1 MKLLFL
7 STFSLF
13 VLTSFDQAESSYYDK
28 ILTHSRI
35 RAKDKGPNVCALQQ
49 VVGTKKKY
57 FSTCRNWYRK
67 SICGKKALVLYECCP
82 GYMRLDGGLGCP
94 AVAPIDHVYGTLG
107 IVGARST
114 QSYADR
120 SNLREEIEGAGSHTF
135 FAPSDEAWMLL
146 DAEIRDALLSNVNV
160 ELLNAL
166 HYHMVNYR
174 LLTKDM
180 KDGMTVPSM
189 YNDLRILINHYPN
202 GIVTVNCAKVLYANQ
217 IATNGIVHVIDR
229 VITTVVNS
237 IADVVEGTEELSS
250 FRAAAAASG
259 LFETLSNDGHY
270 TIFAPTN
277 EAFDKLSQDV
287 LERILSDP
295 VALRAMLN
303 YHILNS
309 IQCSEAI
316 MSGSTYATLEGTH
329 IEVGCDGDSL
339 TVNGQRM
346 VNRKD
351 IVTTNGVIHL
361 IDNVLIPDAAMQV
374 LELAN
379 GKQDL
384 FYDLVK
390 ETGVSATLTEDN
402 EYTLFAPMNDAFD
415 ADIMGLDQRL
425 LKLILKNHI
434 LKLKV
439 VLNELYNGQ
448 KLETLGGNFLRV
460 FIYRTAVCIEN
471 SCMLRGSKEGRNG
484 VIHTIRKV
492 IVPAE
497 KSLLQILRED
507 SRFSIFL
514 NLAESAGLTDLLTEE
529 GDWTLFVPT
538 NDVFDS
544 LSPDELEVLTSDKNV
559 LRHILLYHLLKG
571 VYVGGGIEYGVT
583 NVLKS
588 YQGSRVMV
596 KLVNDTLL
604 VNNVK
609 SKESDLMANNGVIHV
624 VNSLLFPKELP
635 IGNEYLYRV
644 LTKIIKY
651 IQFKFTPNYTYKEIR
666 LPVLTRII
674 KVISQPNITRE
685 IGTTITRVLPYE
697 TKVTEITRIITSKP
711 EIKVLRGKV
720 IQSGTID
727 GDAEALTKFIERG
740 GTQYTK
746 VTRIIEGDPKLL
758 EDEEI
763 QKLLHGGSSSRLTQ
777 ILIEGEPL
785 SEHEEEVTKLIRSE
799 PSRSASHGNR
809 RMSAGA
815 RRARQALKRL
825 TIKRKPARA

>member
-13 VLTSFDQAESSYYDK
+13 VLTCFDQAESSYYDK
-28 ILTHSRI
+28 ILSHSRI

-82 GYMRLDGGLGCP
+82 GYMRLDGGRGCP

-107 IVGARST
+107 IVGAKST

-120 SNLREEIEGAGSHTF
+120 SNLKEEIEGVGSFTF

-146 DAEIRDALLSNVNV
+146 DAEIRDALLSNVNI

-166 HYHMVNYR
+166 HYHMVDYR

-180 KDGMTVPSM
+180 KDGMTVRSM
-189 YNDLRILINHYPN
+189 YNDLSILINHYPN
-202 GIVTVNCAKVLYANQ
+202 GVVTVNCAKVLYANQ

-229 VITTVVNS
+229 VITAVGNT
-237 IADVVEGTEELSS
+237 IADVVEGTDELSS
-250 FRAAAAASG
+250 FRAAATASG
-259 LFETLSNDGHY
+259 LFETLGNDGHY

-277 EAFDKLSQDV
+277 EAFDKLSRDV

-295 VALRAMLN
+295 VALKAMLN

-309 IQCSEAI
+309 VQCSEAI
-316 MSGSTYATLEGTH
+316 MSGSTYATLEGTQ
-329 IEVGCDGDSL
+329 IEIGCDGDSL
-339 TVNGQRM
+339 TVNGQKM

-351 IVTTNGVIHL
+351 IVTSNGVIHL
-361 IDNVLIPDAAMQV
+361 IDKVLIPDAAMQV

-379 GKQDL
+379 GKQST

-484 VIHTIRKV
+484 VIHMIRKV

-507 SRFSIFL
+507 PRFSIFL
-514 NLAESAGLTDLLTEE
+514 TLAESAGLTELLTEE

-544 LSPDELEVLTSDKNV
+544 LSSDELKELTNDKNA

-596 KLVNDTLL
+596 KLVNNTLL

-624 VNSLLFPKELP
+624 VNSLLFPKDLP
-635 IGNEYLYRV
+635 VGSDYLYRI

-651 IQFKFTPNYTYKEIR
+651 IQFKFTPGYTYKEIR
-666 LPVLTRII
+666 LPII
-674 KVISQPNITRE
+674 K
-685 IGTTITRVLPYE
+685 

-711 EIKVLRGKV
+711 EIKVLHGKV
-720 IQSGTID
+720 IQSGTIE
-727 GDAEALTKFIERG
+727 GDAEALTKFIEGG

-763 QKLLHGGSSSRLTQ
+763 QKLLHGGSSSRFTK
-777 ILIEGEPL
+777 IMIEGEPL

-799 PSRSASHGNR
+799 PSWRVSHGNR
-809 RMSAGA
+809 RMTAGS

-825 TIKRKPARA
+825 SVKRKPARA

>member
-13 VLTSFDQAESSYYDK
+13 VLTSFDQAQSSYYDK
-28 ILTHSRI
+28 IVTHSRI

-49 VVGTKKKY
+49 VAGTKKKY

-82 GYMRLDGGLGCP
+82 GYMRLDGGRGCP

-114 QSYADR
+114 QNYAAR
-120 SNLREEIEGAGSHTF
+120 SNLRKEIEGVGSFTF
-135 FAPSDEAWMLL
+135 FAPSDDAWMLL
-146 DAEIRDALLSNVNV
+146 NADIRDALLSNVNI

-180 KDGMTVPSM
+180 KDGMSVPSM
-189 YNDLRILINHYPN
+189 YSDLKILINHYPN
-202 GIVTVNCAKVLYANQ
+202 GIVTVNCAKVLSANQ

-229 VITTVVNS
+229 VITAVGNT
-237 IADVVEGTEELSS
+237 IADVIEATDELSS
-250 FRAAAAASG
+250 LRAAATASG
-259 LFETLSNDGHY
+259 LLETLGKDGHY
-270 TIFAPTN
+270 TVFAPTN
-277 EAFDKLSQDV
+277 EAFDSLSREV

-295 VALRAMLN
+295 VALKAMLN

-309 IQCSEAI
+309 VQCSEAI
-316 MSGSTYATLEGTH
+316 MSGSTYATLEGTQ
-329 IEVGCDGDSL
+329 IEIGCDGDSL

-351 IVTTNGVIHL
+351 IVTSNGVIHL
-361 IDNVLIPDAAMQV
+361 IDKVLIPDAAMQV
-374 LELAN
+374 LELTN
-379 GKQDL
+379 GKQTT

-390 ETGVSATLTEDN
+390 ETGVSAALTEEN
-402 EYTLFAPMNDAFD
+402 EYTLLAPMNDAFD
-415 ADIMGLDQRL
+415 ADVMAYDQRL

-448 KLETLGGNFLRV
+448 RLETLGGNFLRV

-484 VIHTIRKV
+484 VIHMIRKV
-492 IVPAE
+492 IIPSE
-497 KSLLQILRED
+497 KSLLQILRD
-507 SRFSIFL
+507 DPRFSIFL
-514 NLAESAGLTDLLTEE
+514 TLAESAGLTELLTEG

-538 NDVFDS
+538 NDVFES
-544 LSPDELEVLTSDKNV
+544 LSPNELEELTRDKNA

-583 NVLKS
+583 NILKS
-588 YQGSRVMV
+588 FQGSRVMV
-596 KLVNDTLL
+596 KLVNNTML

-624 VNSLLFPKELP
+624 VNSLLFPKDLP
-635 IGNEYLYRV
+635 VGSDYLYRI

-651 IQFKFTPNYTYKEIR
+651 IQFKFIPGYTYKEIR
-666 LPVLTRII
+666 LPTI
-674 KVISQPNITRE
+674 K
-685 IGTTITRVLPYE
+685 
-697 TKVTEITRIITSKP
+697 TKVTEITRIVTTKP
-711 EIKVLRGKV
+711 EIKVISGKV
-720 IQSGTID
+720 IQSGTIE
-727 GDAEALTKFIERG
+727 GNAETFTKLIEGG
-740 GTQYTK
+740 GTHYTK
-746 VTRIIEGDPKLL
+746 VTRIIEGDPKIL

-763 QKLLHGGSSSRLTQ
+763 QKLLQGGSSSSFTK
-777 ILIEGEPL
+777 ITIDGEPL
-785 SEHEEEVTKLIRSE
+785 SEHEKEVTRLIHAE
-799 PSRSASHGNR
+799 PSRRVAHGYR
-809 RMSAGA
+809 RMPAG
-815 RRARQALKRL
+815 RRARQTWRKFPIR
-825 TIKRKPARA
+825 RKPVRA

>member
-13 VLTSFDQAESSYYDK
+13 VLTSFDQAQSSYYDK
-28 ILTHSRI
+28 IVTHSRI

-49 VVGTKKKY
+49 VAGTKKKY

-82 GYMRLDGGLGCP
+82 GYMRLDGGRGCP

-114 QSYADR
+114 QNYADR
-120 SNLREEIEGAGSHTF
+120 SNLRKEIEGVGSFTF
-135 FAPSDEAWMLL
+135 FAPSDDAWMLL
-146 DAEIRDALLSNVNV
+146 NADIRDALLSNVNI

-180 KDGMTVPSM
+180 KDGMSVPSM
-189 YNDLRILINHYPN
+189 YSDLNILINHYPN
-202 GIVTVNCAKVLYANQ
+202 GIVTVNCAKVLSANQ

-229 VITTVVNS
+229 VITAVGNT
-237 IADVVEGTEELSS
+237 IADVIEATDELSS
-250 FRAAAAASG
+250 LRAAATASG
-259 LFETLSNDGHY
+259 LLETLGKDGHY
-270 TIFAPTN
+270 TVFAPTN
-277 EAFDKLSQDV
+277 EAFDSLSREV

-295 VALRAMLN
+295 VALKAMLN

-309 IQCSEAI
+309 VQCSEAI

-329 IEVGCDGDSL
+329 IEIGCDGDSL

-351 IVTTNGVIHL
+351 IVTSNGVIHL
-361 IDNVLIPDAAMQV
+361 IDKVLIPDAAMQV
-374 LELAN
+374 LELTN
-379 GKQDL
+379 GKQTT

-390 ETGVSATLTEDN
+390 ETGVSAALTEEN
-402 EYTLFAPMNDAFD
+402 EYTLLAPMNDAFD
-415 ADIMGLDQRL
+415 ADVMGLDQRL

-448 KLETLGGNFLRV
+448 RLETLGGNFLRV

-492 IVPAE
+492 IVPSE
-497 KSLLQILRED
+497 KSLLQILRD
-507 SRFSIFL
+507 DPRFSIFL
-514 NLAESAGLTDLLTEE
+514 TLAESAGLTELLTEG

-538 NDVFDS
+538 NDVFES
-544 LSPDELEVLTSDKNV
+544 LSPNELEELTRDKNA

-583 NVLKS
+583 NILKS
-588 YQGSRVMV
+588 FQGSRVMV
-596 KLVNDTLL
+596 KLVNNTML

-624 VNSLLFPKELP
+624 VNSLLFPKDLP
-635 IGNEYLYRV
+635 VGSDYLYRI

-651 IQFKFTPNYTYKEIR
+651 IQFKFIPGYTYKEIR
-666 LPVLTRII
+666 LPII
-674 KVISQPNITRE
+674 K
-685 IGTTITRVLPYE
+685 
-697 TKVTEITRIITSKP
+697 TKVTEITRIVTTKP
-711 EIKVLRGKV
+711 EIKVIRGKV
-720 IQSGTID
+720 IQSGTH
-727 GDAEALTKFIERG
+727 
-740 GTQYTK
+740 YTK
-746 VTRIIEGDPKLL
+746 ITRIIEGDHKLL

-763 QKLLHGGSSSRLTQ
+763 QKLLHGGPSSSFTK
-777 ILIEGEPL
+777 ITIEGEPL
-785 SEHEEEVTKLIRSE
+785 SEHEKEITRLIHAE
-799 PSRSASHGNR
+799 PSRRVTQGYR
-809 RMSAGA
+809 RMPAG
-815 RRARQALKRL
+815 RRARQTRRKFPIR
-825 TIKRKPARA
+825 RKPVRA

>member
-13 VLTSFDQAESSYYDK
+13 VLTSFDQAEASYYDK

-49 VVGTKKKY
+49 VAGTKKKY

-82 GYMRLDGGLGCP
+82 GYMRLDGGRGCP

-107 IVGARST
+107 VVGAIST
-114 QSYADR
+114 QRYAER
-120 SNLREEIEGAGSHTF
+120 SNLKKEIEGAGSFTF
-135 FAPSDEAWMLL
+135 FAPSDDAWMLL
-146 DAEIRDALLSNVNV
+146 DAEIRDALLSNVNI

-180 KDGMTVPSM
+180 KDGMTVQSM
-189 YNDLRILINHYPN
+189 YNELGILINHYPN
-202 GIVTVNCAKVLYANQ
+202 GIVTVNCAKILSANQ

-229 VITTVVNS
+229 VITAVGNT
-237 IADVVEGTEELSS
+237 IADVIEGMEELSS
-250 FRAAAAASG
+250 LRAAATASG
-259 LFETLSNDGHY
+259 LLETLSKDGHY
-270 TIFAPTN
+270 TVFAPTN
-277 EAFDKLSQDV
+277 EAFDGLSQEM

-295 VALRAMLN
+295 VALKAMLN

-309 IQCSEAI
+309 VQCSEAI

-329 IEVGCDGDSL
+329 LEIGCDGDSL

-351 IVTTNGVIHL
+351 IVTSNGVIHL
-361 IDNVLIPDAAMQV
+361 IDKVLIPDAAMQV
-374 LELAN
+374 LELTN
-379 GKQDL
+379 GKQTT

-390 ETGVSATLTEDN
+390 ETGVSASLTEDH
-402 EYTLFAPMNDAFD
+402 EYTLLAPLNDAFD
-415 ADIMGLDQRL
+415 ADVMGLDQRI
-425 LKLILKNHI
+425 LKVILKNHI

-439 VLNELYNGQ
+439 VLNELHNGQ

-484 VIHTIRKV
+484 IIHMIRKV
-492 IVPAE
+492 IVPSE
-497 KSLLQILRED
+497 KSMLQILRD
-507 SRFSIFL
+507 DPRFSIFL
-514 NLAESAGLTDLLTEE
+514 TLAESAGLTELLTEE

-538 NDVFDS
+538 NDVFES
-544 LSPDELEVLTSDKNV
+544 LSSEELKQLTSDRNA
-559 LRHILLYHLLKG
+559 LRQILLYHLLKG

-588 YQGSRVMV
+588 YQGGRVMV
-596 KLVNDTLL
+596 KLVNNTML

-609 SKESDLMANNGVIHV
+609 SKEPDLMANNGVIHV
-624 VNSLLFPKELP
+624 VNSLLFPKDLP
-635 IGNEYLYRV
+635 VGSDFLYRI
-644 LTKIIKY
+644 LTKMIKY
-651 IQFKFTPNYTYKEIR
+651 IQFKFVPGYTYKEIR
-666 LPVLTRII
+666 LPII
-674 KVISQPNITRE
+674 K
-685 IGTTITRVLPYE
+685 
-697 TKVTEITRIITSKP
+697 TKVTEVTRIVTSKP
-711 EIKVLRGKV
+711 EIKVISGKV
-720 IQSGTID
+720 IQSGTIEGSTKLID
-727 GDAEALTKFIERG
+727 GG

-763 QKLLHGGSSSRLTQ
+763 QKLLHGGSSSSFTK
-777 ILIEGEPL
+777 ITIEGEPL
-785 SEHEEEVTKLIRSE
+785 SEHEKEITKLLHAE
-799 PSRSASHGNR
+799 PSRRVAHGYR
-809 RMSAGA
+809 RVPGGRS
-815 RRARQALKRL
+815 ARQTWKKFPIR
-825 TIKRKPARA
+825 RKPVRA

>member
-13 VLTSFDQAESSYYDK
+13 VLTCFDQAESSYYDK
-28 ILTHSRI
+28 ILSHSRI

-82 GYMRLDGGLGCP
+82 GYMRLDGGRGCP

-107 IVGARST
+107 IVGAKST

-120 SNLREEIEGAGSHTF
+120 SNLKEEIEGVGSFTF

-146 DAEIRDALLSNVNV
+146 DAEIRDALLSNVNI

-166 HYHMVNYR
+166 HYHMVDYR

-180 KDGMTVPSM
+180 KDGMTVRSM
-189 YNDLRILINHYPN
+189 YNDLSILINHYPN
-202 GIVTVNCAKVLYANQ
+202 GVVTVNCAKVLYANQ

-229 VITTVVNS
+229 VITAVGNT
-237 IADVVEGTEELSS
+237 IADVVEGTDELSS
-250 FRAAAAASG
+250 FRAAATASG
-259 LFETLSNDGHY
+259 LFETLGNDGHY

-277 EAFDKLSQDV
+277 EAFDKLSRDV

-295 VALRAMLN
+295 VALKAMLN

-309 IQCSEAI
+309 VQCSEAI
-316 MSGSTYATLEGTH
+316 MSGSTYATLEGTQ
-329 IEVGCDGDSL
+329 IEIGCDGDSL
-339 TVNGQRM
+339 TVNGQKM

-351 IVTTNGVIHL
+351 IVTSNGVIHL
-361 IDNVLIPDAAMQV
+361 IDKVLIPDAAMQV

-379 GKQDL
+379 GKQST

-484 VIHTIRKV
+484 VIHMIRKV

-507 SRFSIFL
+507 PRFSIFL
-514 NLAESAGLTDLLTEE
+514 TLAESAGLTELLTEE

-544 LSPDELEVLTSDKNV
+544 LSSDELKELTNDKNA

-596 KLVNDTLL
+596 KLVNNTLL

-624 VNSLLFPKELP
+624 VNSLLFPKDLP
-635 IGNEYLYRV
+635 VGSDYLYRI

-651 IQFKFTPNYTYKEIR
+651 IQFKFTPGYTYKEIR
-666 LPVLTRII
+666 LPII
-674 KVISQPNITRE
+674 K
-685 IGTTITRVLPYE
+685 

-711 EIKVLRGKV
+711 EIKVLHGKV
-720 IQSGTID
+720 IQSGTIE
-727 GDAEALTKFIERG
+727 GDAEALTKFIEG
-740 GTQYTK
+740 
-746 VTRIIEGDPKLL
+746 
-758 EDEEI
+758 
-763 QKLLHGGSSSRLTQ
+763 GGSSSRFTK
-777 ILIEGEPL
+777 IMIEGEPL

-799 PSRSASHGNR
+799 PSWRVSHGNR
-809 RMSAGA
+809 RMTAGS

-825 TIKRKPARA
+825 SVKRKPARA

>member
-7 STFSLF
+7 STFILL
-13 VLTSFDQAESSYYDK
+13 VVTSFDQTESSYYDK
-28 ILTHSRI
+28 ILSHSRI
-35 RAKDKGPNVCALQQ
+35 RAKDKGPNMCALQQ

-82 GYMRLDGGLGCP
+82 GYMRLEGGHGCP

-114 QSYADR
+114 QTYADR
-120 SNLREEIEGAGSHTF
+120 SQLRREIEGVGSFTF

-146 DAEIRDALLSNVNV
+146 NAEIRDALLSNVNI

-166 HYHMVNYR
+166 HYHMLNYR

-180 KDGMTVPSM
+180 KNGMTAQSM
-189 YNDLRILINHYPN
+189 YNDLPILINHYSN

-217 IATNGIVHVIDR
+217 IATNGVVHVIDR
-229 VITTVVNS
+229 VITAAGNT
-237 IADVVEGTEELSS
+237 IADVIEVTDELSS
-250 FRAAAAASG
+250 LRAAATASG
-259 LFETLSNDGHY
+259 LLEILGKDGHY
-270 TIFAPTN
+270 TVFAPTN
-277 EAFDKLSQDV
+277 EAFDKLSKDV

-295 VALRAMLN
+295 VALKAMLN

-309 IQCSEAI
+309 VQCSEAI
-316 MSGSTYATLEGTH
+316 MSGSTYATLEGTN
-329 IEVGCDGDSL
+329 IEIGCDGDSL
-339 TVNGQRM
+339 TVNGQKM

-351 IVTTNGVIHL
+351 IVTSNGVIHL
-361 IDNVLIPDAAMQV
+361 IDKVLIPDAAMQV
-374 LELAN
+374 LELTS
-379 GKQDL
+379 GKQTT

-390 ETGVSATLTEDN
+390 ETGISSDLRESG
-402 EYTLFAPMNDAFD
+402 EYTILAPMNDAFN

-425 LKLILKNHI
+425 LKLILRNHI

-439 VLNELYNGQ
+439 VLNELYSGQ
-448 KLETLGGNFLRV
+448 RLETLGGNFLRV

-471 SCMLRGSKEGRNG
+471 SCMVRGSKEGRNG
-484 VIHTIRKV
+484 VIHQIRKV

-507 SRFSIFL
+507 PRFSIFL
-514 NLAESAGLTDLLTEE
+514 SLAESVGLTEMLMEE

-538 NDVFDS
+538 NNVFES
-544 LSPDELEVLTSDKNV
+544 LSSEELKELTSDRNA

-583 NVLKS
+583 SLLKS

-596 KLVNDTLL
+596 KLVNNTIL

-624 VNSLLFPKELP
+624 VNSLLFPKDLP
-635 IGNEYLYRV
+635 VGSDSLRRI

-651 IQFKFTPNYTYKEIR
+651 IELKYVPGFTYKEIR
-666 LPVLTRII
+666 LPIITRII

-685 IGTTITRVLPYE
+685 TGTTITRVIPYGSIEHNAE
-697 TKVTEITRIITSKP
+697 TF
-711 EIKVLRGKV
+711 
-720 IQSGTID
+720 
-727 GDAEALTKFIERG
+727 TKLIEGG
-740 GTQYTK
+740 GTQHTK
-746 VTRIIEGDPKLL
+746 YTRIFEGDPKLL

-763 QKLLHGGSSSRLTQ
+763 QKLLHGGSTSRFTK
-777 ILIEGEPL
+777 ITIEGEPQTG
-785 SEHEEEVTKLIRSE
+785 HEREITKLIHAE
-799 PSRSASHGNR
+799 PARRANHGYR
-809 RMSAGA
+809 RMPVG
-815 RRARQALKRL
+815 RRARQTMRKSP
-825 TIKRKPARA
+825 IKRKPVQA

>member
-13 VLTSFDQAESSYYDK
+13 VLTSFDQAQSSYYDK
-28 ILTHSRI
+28 IVTHSRI

-49 VVGTKKKY
+49 VAGTKKKY

-82 GYMRLDGGLGCP
+82 GYMRLDGGRGCP

-114 QSYADR
+114 QNYAAR
-120 SNLREEIEGAGSHTF
+120 SNLRKEIEGVGSFTF
-135 FAPSDEAWMLL
+135 FAPSDDAWMLL
-146 DAEIRDALLSNVNV
+146 NADIRDALLSNVNI

-180 KDGMTVPSM
+180 KDGMSVPSM
-189 YNDLRILINHYPN
+189 YSDLKILINHYPN
-202 GIVTVNCAKVLYANQ
+202 GIVTVNCAKVLSANQ

-229 VITTVVNS
+229 VITAVGNT
-237 IADVVEGTEELSS
+237 IADVIEATDELSS
-250 FRAAAAASG
+250 LRAAATASG
-259 LFETLSNDGHY
+259 LLETLGKDGHY
-270 TIFAPTN
+270 TVFAPTN
-277 EAFDKLSQDV
+277 EAFDSLSREV

-295 VALRAMLN
+295 VALKAMLN

-309 IQCSEAI
+309 VQCSEAI
-316 MSGSTYATLEGTH
+316 MSGSTYATLEGTQ
-329 IEVGCDGDSL
+329 IEIGCDGDSL

-351 IVTTNGVIHL
+351 IVTSNGVIHL
-361 IDNVLIPDAAMQV
+361 IDKVLIPDAAMQV
-374 LELAN
+374 LELTN
-379 GKQDL
+379 GKQTT

-390 ETGVSATLTEDN
+390 ETGVSAALTEEN
-402 EYTLFAPMNDAFD
+402 EYTLLAPMNDAFD
-415 ADIMGLDQRL
+415 ADVMAYDQRL

-448 KLETLGGNFLRV
+448 RLETLGGNFLRV

-484 VIHTIRKV
+484 VIHMIRKV
-492 IVPAE
+492 IIPSE
-497 KSLLQILRED
+497 KSLLQILRD
-507 SRFSIFL
+507 DPRFSIFL
-514 NLAESAGLTDLLTEE
+514 TLAESAGLTELLTEG

-538 NDVFDS
+538 NDVFES
-544 LSPDELEVLTSDKNV
+544 LSPNELEELTRDKNA

-583 NVLKS
+583 NILKS
-588 YQGSRVMV
+588 FQGSRVMV
-596 KLVNDTLL
+596 KLVNNTML

-624 VNSLLFPKELP
+624 VNSLLFPKDLP
-635 IGNEYLYRV
+635 VGSDYLYRI

-651 IQFKFTPNYTYKEIR
+651 IQFKFIPGYTYKEIR
-666 LPVLTRII
+666 LPTITRII

-685 IGTTITRVLPYE
+685 IGTTITRVIPYE
-697 TKVTEITRIITSKP
+697 TKVTEITRIVTTKP
-711 EIKVLRGKV
+711 EIKVISGKV
-720 IQSGTID
+720 IQSGTIE
-727 GDAEALTKFIERG
+727 GNAETFTKL
-740 GTQYTK
+740 
-746 VTRIIEGDPKLL
+746 IEG
-758 EDEEI
+758 
-763 QKLLHGGSSSRLTQ
+763 GGSSSSFTK
-777 ILIEGEPL
+777 ITIDGEPL
-785 SEHEEEVTKLIRSE
+785 SEHEKEVTRLIHAE
-799 PSRSASHGNR
+799 PSRRVAHGYR
-809 RMSAGA
+809 RMPAG
-815 RRARQALKRL
+815 RRARQTWRKFPIR
-825 TIKRKPARA
+825 RKPVRA

>member
-7 STFSLF
+7 STFILF
-13 VLTSFDQAESSYYDK
+13 VVTSFDQTESSYYDK
-28 ILTHSRI
+28 ILSHSRI

-49 VVGTKKKY
+49 VAGTKKKY

-82 GYMRLDGGLGCP
+82 GYMRLEGGHGCP

-114 QSYADR
+114 QNYADR
-120 SNLREEIEGAGSHTF
+120 SQLRQEIEGVGSFTF

-146 DAEIRDALLSNVNV
+146 DAEIRDALLSNVNI

-166 HYHMVNYR
+166 HYHMLNYR

-180 KDGMTVPSM
+180 KDGMTAQSM
-189 YNDLRILINHYPN
+189 YNDLPILINHYSN

-217 IATNGIVHVIDR
+217 IATNGVVHVIDR
-229 VITTVVNS
+229 VITAVGNT
-237 IADVVEGTEELSS
+237 IADVIEGTDDLSS
-250 FRAAAAASG
+250 LRAAATASG
-259 LFETLSNDGHY
+259 LLEVLGKDGHY
-270 TIFAPTN
+270 TVFAPTN
-277 EAFDKLSQDV
+277 EAFGKLSRDL

-295 VALRAMLN
+295 VALKAMLN

-309 IQCSEAI
+309 VQCSEAI
-316 MSGSTYATLEGTH
+316 MSGSTYTTLEGTN
-329 IEVGCDGDSL
+329 IEIGCDGDSL
-339 TVNGQRM
+339 TVNGQKM

-351 IVTTNGVIHL
+351 IVTSNGVIHL
-361 IDNVLIPDAAMQV
+361 IDQVLIPDAAMQV
-374 LELAN
+374 LELTS
-379 GKQDL
+379 GKQTT

-390 ETGVSATLTEDN
+390 ETGVSSDLSEN
-402 EYTLFAPMNDAFD
+402 REYTILAPMNDAFN

-425 LKLILKNHI
+425 LKLILRNHI

-439 VLNELYNGQ
+439 VLNELYSGQ
-448 KLETLGGNFLRV
+448 RLETLGGNFLRV

-471 SCMLRGSKEGRNG
+471 SCMVRGSKEGRNG
-484 VIHTIRKV
+484 VVHQIRKV
-492 IVPAE
+492 IVAVD

-507 SRFSIFL
+507 PRFSIFL
-514 NLAESAGLTDLLTEE
+514 TLAESVGLTELLMEE

-538 NDVFDS
+538 NDVFES
-544 LSPDELEVLTSDKNV
+544 LSSDELEELTSDKNA

-583 NVLKS
+583 SLLKS

-596 KLVNDTLL
+596 KLVNNTIL

-624 VNSLLFPKELP
+624 VNSLLFPKDLP
-635 IGNEYLYRV
+635 VGSDSLLRI

-651 IQFKFTPNYTYKEIR
+651 IELKYVPGFTYKEIR
-666 LPVLTRII
+666 LPIVTRII

-685 IGTTITRVLPYE
+685 TGTTITRVIPYE
-697 TKVTEITRIITSKP
+697 TKVTEITRIVTTKP
-711 EIKVLRGKV
+711 EIKVISGKV
-720 IQSGTID
+720 IQTGTQH
-727 GDAEALTKFIERG
+727 TKF
-740 GTQYTK
+740 
-746 VTRIIEGDPKLL
+746 TRIFEGDPKLL

-763 QKLLHGGSSSRLTQ
+763 QKLLRGGSTSRFTK
-777 ILIEGEPL
+777 ITIEGEPQA
-785 SEHEEEVTKLIRSE
+785 EHEREITKLIHAE
-799 PSRSASHGNR
+799 PARRANHGYR
-809 RMSAGA
+809 RMPVG
-815 RRARQALKRL
+815 RRARQTMRKNP
-825 TIKRKPARA
+825 IKRKPVQA

>member
-13 VLTSFDQAESSYYDK
+13 VLTSFDQAQSSYYDK
-28 ILTHSRI
+28 IVTHSRI

-49 VVGTKKKY
+49 VAGTKKKY

-82 GYMRLDGGLGCP
+82 GYMRLDGGRGCP

-114 QSYADR
+114 QNYADR
-120 SNLREEIEGAGSHTF
+120 SNLRKEIEGVGSFTF
-135 FAPSDEAWMLL
+135 FAPSDDAWMLL
-146 DAEIRDALLSNVNV
+146 NADIRDALLSNVNI

-180 KDGMTVPSM
+180 KDGMSVPSM
-189 YNDLRILINHYPN
+189 YSDLNILINHYPN
-202 GIVTVNCAKVLYANQ
+202 GIVTVNCAKVLSANQ

-229 VITTVVNS
+229 VITAVGNT
-237 IADVVEGTEELSS
+237 IADVIEATDELSS
-250 FRAAAAASG
+250 LRAAATASG
-259 LFETLSNDGHY
+259 LLETLGKDGHY
-270 TIFAPTN
+270 TVFAPTN
-277 EAFDKLSQDV
+277 EAFDSLSREV

-295 VALRAMLN
+295 VALKAMLN

-309 IQCSEAI
+309 VQCSEAI

-329 IEVGCDGDSL
+329 IEIGCDGDSL

-351 IVTTNGVIHL
+351 IVTSNGVIHL
-361 IDNVLIPDAAMQV
+361 IDKVLIPDAAMQV
-374 LELAN
+374 LELTN
-379 GKQDL
+379 GKQTT

-390 ETGVSATLTEDN
+390 ETGVSAALTEEN
-402 EYTLFAPMNDAFD
+402 EYTLLAPMNDAFD
-415 ADIMGLDQRL
+415 ADVMGLDQRL

-448 KLETLGGNFLRV
+448 RLETLGGNFLRV

-492 IVPAE
+492 IVPSE
-497 KSLLQILRED
+497 KSLLQILRD
-507 SRFSIFL
+507 DPRFSIFL
-514 NLAESAGLTDLLTEE
+514 TLAESAGLTELLTEG

-538 NDVFDS
+538 NDVFES
-544 LSPDELEVLTSDKNV
+544 LSPNELEELTRDKNA

-583 NVLKS
+583 NILKS
-588 YQGSRVMV
+588 FQGSRVMV
-596 KLVNDTLL
+596 KLVNNTML

-624 VNSLLFPKELP
+624 VNSLLFPKDLP
-635 IGNEYLYRV
+635 VGSDYLYRI

-651 IQFKFTPNYTYKEIR
+651 IQFKFIPGYTYKEIR
-666 LPVLTRII
+666 LPIITRII

-685 IGTTITRVLPYE
+685 IGTTITRVIPYE
-697 TKVTEITRIITSKP
+697 TKVTEITRIVTTKP
-711 EIKVLRGKV
+711 EIKVIRGKV
-720 IQSGTID
+720 IQSGTIE
-727 GDAEALTKFIERG
+727 GNAETFTKL
-740 GTQYTK
+740 
-746 VTRIIEGDPKLL
+746 IEG
-758 EDEEI
+758 
-763 QKLLHGGSSSRLTQ
+763 GGPSSSFTK
-777 ILIEGEPL
+777 ITIEGEPL
-785 SEHEEEVTKLIRSE
+785 SEHEKEITRLIHAE
-799 PSRSASHGNR
+799 PSRRVTQGYR
-809 RMSAGA
+809 RMPAG
-815 RRARQALKRL
+815 RRARQTRRKFPIR
-825 TIKRKPARA
+825 RKPVRA

>member
-13 VLTSFDQAESSYYDK
+13 VLTSFDQAQSSYYDK
-28 ILTHSRI
+28 IVTHSRI

-49 VVGTKKKY
+49 VAGTKKKY

-82 GYMRLDGGLGCP
+82 GYMRLDGGRGCP

-114 QSYADR
+114 QNYADR
-120 SNLREEIEGAGSHTF
+120 SNLRKEIEGVGSFTF
-135 FAPSDEAWMLL
+135 FAPSDDAWMLL
-146 DAEIRDALLSNVNV
+146 NADIRDALLSNVNI

-180 KDGMTVPSM
+180 KDGMSVPSM
-189 YNDLRILINHYPN
+189 YSDLNILINHYPN
-202 GIVTVNCAKVLYANQ
+202 GIVTVNCAKVLSANQ

-229 VITTVVNS
+229 VITAVGNT
-237 IADVVEGTEELSS
+237 IADVIEATDELSS
-250 FRAAAAASG
+250 LRAAATASG
-259 LFETLSNDGHY
+259 LLETLGKDGHY
-270 TIFAPTN
+270 TVFAPTN
-277 EAFDKLSQDV
+277 EAFDSLSREV

-295 VALRAMLN
+295 VALKAMLN

-309 IQCSEAI
+309 VQCSEAI

-329 IEVGCDGDSL
+329 IEIGCDGDSL

-351 IVTTNGVIHL
+351 IVTSNGVIHL
-361 IDNVLIPDAAMQV
+361 IDKVLIPDAAMQV
-374 LELAN
+374 LELTN
-379 GKQDL
+379 GKQTT

-390 ETGVSATLTEDN
+390 ETGVSAALTEEN
-402 EYTLFAPMNDAFD
+402 EYTLLAPMNDAFD
-415 ADIMGLDQRL
+415 ADVMGLDQRL

-448 KLETLGGNFLRV
+448 RLETLGGNFLRV

-492 IVPAE
+492 IVPSE
-497 KSLLQILRED
+497 KSLLQILRD
-507 SRFSIFL
+507 DPRFSIFL
-514 NLAESAGLTDLLTEE
+514 TLAESAGLTELLTEG

-538 NDVFDS
+538 NDVFES
-544 LSPDELEVLTSDKNV
+544 LSPNELEELTRDKNA

-583 NVLKS
+583 NILKS
-588 YQGSRVMV
+588 FQGSRVMV
-596 KLVNDTLL
+596 KLVNNTML

-624 VNSLLFPKELP
+624 VNSLLFPKDLP
-635 IGNEYLYRV
+635 VGSDYLYRI

-651 IQFKFTPNYTYKEIR
+651 IQFKFIPGYTYKEIR
-666 LPVLTRII
+666 LPII
-674 KVISQPNITRE
+674 K
-685 IGTTITRVLPYE
+685 
-697 TKVTEITRIITSKP
+697 TKVTEITRIVTTKP
-711 EIKVLRGKV
+711 EIKVIRGKV
-720 IQSGTID
+720 IQSGTIE
-727 GDAEALTKFIERG
+727 GNAETFTKLIEGG
-740 GTQYTK
+740 GTHYTK
-746 VTRIIEGDPKLL
+746 ITRIIEGDHKLL

-763 QKLLHGGSSSRLTQ
+763 QKLLHGGPSSSFTK
-777 ILIEGEPL
+777 ITIEGEPL
-785 SEHEEEVTKLIRSE
+785 SEHEKEITRLIHAE
-799 PSRSASHGNR
+799 PSRRVTQGYR
-809 RMSAGA
+809 RMPAG
-815 RRARQALKRL
+815 RRARQTRRKFPIR
-825 TIKRKPARA
+825 RKPVRA

>member
-7 STFSLF
+7 STFILL
-13 VLTSFDQAESSYYDK
+13 VVTSFDQTESSYYDK
-28 ILTHSRI
+28 ILSHSRI
-35 RAKDKGPNVCALQQ
+35 RAKDKGPNMCALQQ

-82 GYMRLDGGLGCP
+82 GYMRLEGGHGCP

-114 QSYADR
+114 QTYADR
-120 SNLREEIEGAGSHTF
+120 SQLRREIEGVGSFTF

-146 DAEIRDALLSNVNV
+146 NAEIRDALLSNVNI

-166 HYHMVNYR
+166 HYHMLNYR

-180 KDGMTVPSM
+180 KNGMTAQSM
-189 YNDLRILINHYPN
+189 YNDLPILINHYSN

-217 IATNGIVHVIDR
+217 IATNGVVHVIDR
-229 VITTVVNS
+229 VITAAGNT
-237 IADVVEGTEELSS
+237 IADVIEVTDELSS
-250 FRAAAAASG
+250 LRAAATASG
-259 LFETLSNDGHY
+259 LLEILGKDGHY
-270 TIFAPTN
+270 TVFAPTN
-277 EAFDKLSQDV
+277 EAFDKLSKDV

-295 VALRAMLN
+295 VALKAMLN

-309 IQCSEAI
+309 VQCSEAI
-316 MSGSTYATLEGTH
+316 MSGSTYATLEGTN
-329 IEVGCDGDSL
+329 IEIGCDGDSL
-339 TVNGQRM
+339 TVNGQKM

-351 IVTTNGVIHL
+351 IVTSNGVIHL
-361 IDNVLIPDAAMQV
+361 IDKVLIPDAAMQV
-374 LELAN
+374 LELTS
-379 GKQDL
+379 GKQTT

-390 ETGVSATLTEDN
+390 ETGISSDLRESG
-402 EYTLFAPMNDAFD
+402 EYTILAPMNDAFN

-425 LKLILKNHI
+425 LKLILRNHI

-439 VLNELYNGQ
+439 VLNELYSGQ
-448 KLETLGGNFLRV
+448 RLETLGGNFLRV

-471 SCMLRGSKEGRNG
+471 SCMVRGSKEGRNG
-484 VIHTIRKV
+484 VIHQIRKV

-507 SRFSIFL
+507 PRFSIFL
-514 NLAESAGLTDLLTEE
+514 SLAESVGLTEMLMEE

-538 NDVFDS
+538 NNVFES
-544 LSPDELEVLTSDKNV
+544 LSSEELKELTSDRNA

-583 NVLKS
+583 SLLKS

-596 KLVNDTLL
+596 KLVNNTIL

-624 VNSLLFPKELP
+624 VNSLLFPKDLP
-635 IGNEYLYRV
+635 VGSDSLRRI

-651 IQFKFTPNYTYKEIR
+651 IELKYVPGFTYKEIR
-666 LPVLTRII
+666 LPIIRTQHTKYTRI
-674 KVISQPNITRE
+674 
-685 IGTTITRVLPYE
+685 
-697 TKVTEITRIITSKP
+697 
-711 EIKVLRGKV
+711 
-720 IQSGTID
+720 
-727 GDAEALTKFIERG
+727 F
-740 GTQYTK
+740 
-746 VTRIIEGDPKLL
+746 EGDPKLL

-763 QKLLHGGSSSRLTQ
+763 QKLLHGGSTSRFTK
-777 ILIEGEPL
+777 ITIEGEPQTG
-785 SEHEEEVTKLIRSE
+785 HEREITKLIHAE
-799 PSRSASHGNR
+799 PARRANHGYR
-809 RMSAGA
+809 RMPVG
-815 RRARQALKRL
+815 RRARQTMRKSP
-825 TIKRKPARA
+825 IKRKPVQA

>member
-7 STFSLF
+7 STFILL
-13 VLTSFDQAESSYYDK
+13 VVTSFDQTESSYYDK
-28 ILTHSRI
+28 ILSHSRI
-35 RAKDKGPNVCALQQ
+35 RAKDKGPNMCALQQ

-82 GYMRLDGGLGCP
+82 GYMRLEGGHGCP

-114 QSYADR
+114 QTYADR
-120 SNLREEIEGAGSHTF
+120 SQLRREIEGVGSFTF

-146 DAEIRDALLSNVNV
+146 NAEIRDALLSNVNI

-166 HYHMVNYR
+166 HYHMLNYR

-180 KDGMTVPSM
+180 KNGMTAQSM
-189 YNDLRILINHYPN
+189 YNDLPILINHYSN

-217 IATNGIVHVIDR
+217 IATNGVVHVIDR
-229 VITTVVNS
+229 VITAAGNT
-237 IADVVEGTEELSS
+237 IADVIEVTDELSS
-250 FRAAAAASG
+250 LRAAATASG
-259 LFETLSNDGHY
+259 LLEILGKDGHY
-270 TIFAPTN
+270 TVFAPTN
-277 EAFDKLSQDV
+277 EAFDKLSKDV

-295 VALRAMLN
+295 VALKAMLN

-309 IQCSEAI
+309 VQCSEAI
-316 MSGSTYATLEGTH
+316 MSGSTYATLEGTN
-329 IEVGCDGDSL
+329 IEIGCDGDSL
-339 TVNGQRM
+339 TVNGQKM

-351 IVTTNGVIHL
+351 IVTSNGVIHL
-361 IDNVLIPDAAMQV
+361 IDKVLIPDAAMQV
-374 LELAN
+374 LELTS
-379 GKQDL
+379 GKQTT

-390 ETGVSATLTEDN
+390 ETGISSDLRESG
-402 EYTLFAPMNDAFD
+402 EYTILAPMNDAFN

-425 LKLILKNHI
+425 LKLILRNHI

-439 VLNELYNGQ
+439 VLNELYSGQ
-448 KLETLGGNFLRV
+448 RLETLGGNFLRV

-471 SCMLRGSKEGRNG
+471 SCMVRGSKEGRNG
-484 VIHTIRKV
+484 VIHQIRKV

-507 SRFSIFL
+507 PRFSIFL
-514 NLAESAGLTDLLTEE
+514 SLAESVGLTEMLMEE

-538 NDVFDS
+538 NNVFES
-544 LSPDELEVLTSDKNV
+544 LSSEELKELTSDRNA

-583 NVLKS
+583 SLLKS

-596 KLVNDTLL
+596 KLVNNTIL

-624 VNSLLFPKELP
+624 VNSLLFPKDLP
-635 IGNEYLYRV
+635 VGSDSLRRI

-651 IQFKFTPNYTYKEIR
+651 IELKYVPGFTYKEIR
-666 LPVLTRII
+666 LPII
-674 KVISQPNITRE
+674 SSTSRFTKIT
-685 IGTTITRVLPYE
+685 
-697 TKVTEITRIITSKP
+697 
-711 EIKVLRGKV
+711 
-720 IQSGTID
+720 
-727 GDAEALTKFIERG
+727 
-740 GTQYTK
+740 
-746 VTRIIEGDPKLL
+746 
-758 EDEEI
+758 
-763 QKLLHGGSSSRLTQ
+763 
-777 ILIEGEPL
+777 IEGEPQTG
-785 SEHEEEVTKLIRSE
+785 HEREITKLIHAE
-799 PSRSASHGNR
+799 PARRANHGYR
-809 RMSAGA
+809 RMPVG
-815 RRARQALKRL
+815 RRARQTMRKSP
-825 TIKRKPARA
+825 IKRKPVQA

>member
-7 STFSLF
+7 STFILL
-13 VLTSFDQAESSYYDK
+13 VVTSFDQTESSYYDK
-28 ILTHSRI
+28 ILSHSRI
-35 RAKDKGPNVCALQQ
+35 RAKDKGPNMCALQQ

-82 GYMRLDGGLGCP
+82 GYMRLEGGHGCP

-114 QSYADR
+114 QTYADR
-120 SNLREEIEGAGSHTF
+120 SQLRREIEGVGSFTF

-146 DAEIRDALLSNVNV
+146 NAEIRDALLSNVNI

-166 HYHMVNYR
+166 HYHMLNYR

-180 KDGMTVPSM
+180 KNGMTAQSM
-189 YNDLRILINHYPN
+189 YNDLPILINHYSN

-217 IATNGIVHVIDR
+217 IATNGVVHVIDR
-229 VITTVVNS
+229 VITAAGNT
-237 IADVVEGTEELSS
+237 IADVIEVTDELSS
-250 FRAAAAASG
+250 LRAAATASG
-259 LFETLSNDGHY
+259 LLEILGKDGHY
-270 TIFAPTN
+270 TVFAPTN
-277 EAFDKLSQDV
+277 EAFDKLSKDV

-295 VALRAMLN
+295 VALKAMLN

-309 IQCSEAI
+309 VQCSEAI
-316 MSGSTYATLEGTH
+316 MSGSTYATLEGTN
-329 IEVGCDGDSL
+329 IEIGCDGDSL
-339 TVNGQRM
+339 TVNGQKM

-351 IVTTNGVIHL
+351 IVTSNGVIHL
-361 IDNVLIPDAAMQV
+361 IDKVLIPDAAMQV
-374 LELAN
+374 LELTS
-379 GKQDL
+379 GKQTT

-390 ETGVSATLTEDN
+390 ETGISSDLRESG
-402 EYTLFAPMNDAFD
+402 EYTILAPMNDAFN

-425 LKLILKNHI
+425 LKLILRNHI

-439 VLNELYNGQ
+439 VLNELYSGQ
-448 KLETLGGNFLRV
+448 RLETLGGNFLRV

-471 SCMLRGSKEGRNG
+471 SCMVRGSKEGRNG
-484 VIHTIRKV
+484 VIHQIRKV

-507 SRFSIFL
+507 PRFSIFL
-514 NLAESAGLTDLLTEE
+514 SLAESVGLTEMLMEE

-538 NDVFDS
+538 NNVFES
-544 LSPDELEVLTSDKNV
+544 LSSEELKELTSDRNA

-583 NVLKS
+583 SLLKS

-596 KLVNDTLL
+596 KLVNNTIL

-624 VNSLLFPKELP
+624 VNSLLFPKDLP
-635 IGNEYLYRV
+635 VGSDSLRRI

-651 IQFKFTPNYTYKEIR
+651 IELKYVPGFTYKEIR
-666 LPVLTRII
+666 LPII
-674 KVISQPNITRE
+674 K
-685 IGTTITRVLPYE
+685 
-697 TKVTEITRIITSKP
+697 TKVTEITRIVTTKP
-711 EIKVLRGKV
+711 ELKVISGKV
-720 IQSGTID
+720 IQTGSIEHN
-727 GDAEALTKFIERG
+727 AETFTKLIEGG
-740 GTQYTK
+740 GTQHTK
-746 VTRIIEGDPKLL
+746 YTRIFEGDPKLL

-763 QKLLHGGSSSRLTQ
+763 QKLLHGGSTSRFTK
-777 ILIEGEPL
+777 ITIEGEPQTG
-785 SEHEEEVTKLIRSE
+785 HEREITKLIHAE
-799 PSRSASHGNR
+799 PARRANHGYR
-809 RMSAGA
+809 RMPVG
-815 RRARQALKRL
+815 RRARQTMRKSP
-825 TIKRKPARA
+825 IKRKPVQA

>member
-7 STFSLF
+7 STFILF
-13 VLTSFDQAESSYYDK
+13 VVTSFDQTESSYYDK
-28 ILTHSRI
+28 ILSHSRI

-49 VVGTKKKY
+49 VAGTKKKY

-82 GYMRLDGGLGCP
+82 GYMRLEGGHGCP

-114 QSYADR
+114 QNYADR
-120 SNLREEIEGAGSHTF
+120 SQLRQEIEGVGSFTF

-146 DAEIRDALLSNVNV
+146 DAEIRDALLSNVNI

-166 HYHMVNYR
+166 HYHMLNYR

-180 KDGMTVPSM
+180 KDGMTAQSM
-189 YNDLRILINHYPN
+189 YNDLPILINHYSN

-217 IATNGIVHVIDR
+217 IATNGVVHVIDR
-229 VITTVVNS
+229 VITAVGNT
-237 IADVVEGTEELSS
+237 IADVIEGTDDLSS
-250 FRAAAAASG
+250 LRAAATASG
-259 LFETLSNDGHY
+259 LLEVLGKDGHY
-270 TIFAPTN
+270 TVFAPTN
-277 EAFDKLSQDV
+277 EAFGKLSRDL

-295 VALRAMLN
+295 VALKAMLN

-309 IQCSEAI
+309 VQCSEAI
-316 MSGSTYATLEGTH
+316 MSGSTYTTLEGTN
-329 IEVGCDGDSL
+329 IEIGCDGDSL
-339 TVNGQRM
+339 TVNGQKM

-351 IVTTNGVIHL
+351 IVTSNGVIHL
-361 IDNVLIPDAAMQV
+361 IDQVLIPDAAMQV
-374 LELAN
+374 LELTS
-379 GKQDL
+379 GKQTT

-390 ETGVSATLTEDN
+390 ETGVSSDLSEN
-402 EYTLFAPMNDAFD
+402 REYTILAPMNDAFN

-425 LKLILKNHI
+425 LKLILRNHI

-439 VLNELYNGQ
+439 VLNELYSGQ
-448 KLETLGGNFLRV
+448 RLETLGGNFLRV

-471 SCMLRGSKEGRNG
+471 SCMVRGSKEGRNG
-484 VIHTIRKV
+484 VVHQIRKV
-492 IVPAE
+492 IVAVD

-507 SRFSIFL
+507 PRFSIFL
-514 NLAESAGLTDLLTEE
+514 TLAESVGLTELLMEE

-538 NDVFDS
+538 NDVFES
-544 LSPDELEVLTSDKNV
+544 LSSDELEELTSDKNA

-583 NVLKS
+583 SLLKS

-596 KLVNDTLL
+596 KLVNNTIL

-624 VNSLLFPKELP
+624 VNSLLFPKDLP
-635 IGNEYLYRV
+635 VGSDSLLRI

-651 IQFKFTPNYTYKEIR
+651 IELKYVPGFTYKEIR
-666 LPVLTRII
+666 LPIV
-674 KVISQPNITRE
+674 K
-685 IGTTITRVLPYE
+685 
-697 TKVTEITRIITSKP
+697 TKVTEITRIVTTKP
-711 EIKVLRGKV
+711 EIKVISGKV
-720 IQSGTID
+720 IQTGTQH
-727 GDAEALTKFIERG
+727 TKF
-740 GTQYTK
+740 
-746 VTRIIEGDPKLL
+746 TRIFEGDPKLL

-763 QKLLHGGSSSRLTQ
+763 QKLLRGGSTSRFTK
-777 ILIEGEPL
+777 ITIEGEPQA
-785 SEHEEEVTKLIRSE
+785 EHEREITKLIHAE
-799 PSRSASHGNR
+799 PARRANHGYR
-809 RMSAGA
+809 RMPVG
-815 RRARQALKRL
+815 RRARQTMRKNP
-825 TIKRKPARA
+825 IKRKPVQA

>member
-13 VLTSFDQAESSYYDK
+13 VLTSFDQAQSSYYDK
-28 ILTHSRI
+28 IVTHSRI

-49 VVGTKKKY
+49 VAGTKKKY

-82 GYMRLDGGLGCP
+82 GYMRLDGGRGCP

-114 QSYADR
+114 QNYADR
-120 SNLREEIEGAGSHTF
+120 SNLRKEIEGVGSFTF
-135 FAPSDEAWMLL
+135 FAPSDDAWMLL
-146 DAEIRDALLSNVNV
+146 NADIRDALLSNVNI

-180 KDGMTVPSM
+180 KDGMSVPSM
-189 YNDLRILINHYPN
+189 YSDLNILINHYPN
-202 GIVTVNCAKVLYANQ
+202 GIVTVNCAKVLSANQ

-229 VITTVVNS
+229 VITAVGNT
-237 IADVVEGTEELSS
+237 IADVIEATDELSS
-250 FRAAAAASG
+250 LRAAATASG
-259 LFETLSNDGHY
+259 LLETLGKDGHY
-270 TIFAPTN
+270 TVFAPTN
-277 EAFDKLSQDV
+277 EAFDSLSREV

-295 VALRAMLN
+295 VALKAMLN

-309 IQCSEAI
+309 VQCSEAI

-329 IEVGCDGDSL
+329 IEIGCDGDSL

-351 IVTTNGVIHL
+351 IVTSNGVIHL
-361 IDNVLIPDAAMQV
+361 IDKVLIPDAAMQV
-374 LELAN
+374 LELTN
-379 GKQDL
+379 GKQTT

-390 ETGVSATLTEDN
+390 ETGVSAALTEEN
-402 EYTLFAPMNDAFD
+402 EYTLLAPMNDAFD
-415 ADIMGLDQRL
+415 ADVMGLDQRL

-448 KLETLGGNFLRV
+448 RLETLGGNFLRV

-492 IVPAE
+492 IVPSE
-497 KSLLQILRED
+497 KSLLQILRD
-507 SRFSIFL
+507 DPRFSIFL
-514 NLAESAGLTDLLTEE
+514 TLAESAGLTELLTEG

-538 NDVFDS
+538 NDVFES
-544 LSPDELEVLTSDKNV
+544 LSPNELEELTRDKNA

-583 NVLKS
+583 NILKS
-588 YQGSRVMV
+588 FQGSRVMV
-596 KLVNDTLL
+596 KLVNNTML

-624 VNSLLFPKELP
+624 VNSLLFPKDLP
-635 IGNEYLYRV
+635 VGSDYLYRI

-651 IQFKFTPNYTYKEIR
+651 IQFKFIPGYTYKEIR
-666 LPVLTRII
+666 LPII
-674 KVISQPNITRE
+674 K
-685 IGTTITRVLPYE
+685 
-697 TKVTEITRIITSKP
+697 TKVTEITRIVTTKP
-711 EIKVLRGKV
+711 EIKVIRGKV
-720 IQSGTID
+720 IQSGTIE
-727 GDAEALTKFIERG
+727 GNAETFTKL
-740 GTQYTK
+740 
-746 VTRIIEGDPKLL
+746 IEG
-758 EDEEI
+758 
-763 QKLLHGGSSSRLTQ
+763 GGPSSSFTK
-777 ILIEGEPL
+777 ITIEGEPL
-785 SEHEEEVTKLIRSE
+785 SEHEKEITRLIHAE
-799 PSRSASHGNR
+799 PSRRVTQGYR
-809 RMSAGA
+809 RMPAG
-815 RRARQALKRL
+815 RRARQTRRKFPIR
-825 TIKRKPARA
+825 RKPVRA

>member
-7 STFSLF
+7 STFILL
-13 VLTSFDQAESSYYDK
+13 VVTSFDQTESSYYDK
-28 ILTHSRI
+28 ILSHSRI
-35 RAKDKGPNVCALQQ
+35 RAKDKGPNMCALQQ

-82 GYMRLDGGLGCP
+82 GYMRLEGGHGCP

-114 QSYADR
+114 QTYADR
-120 SNLREEIEGAGSHTF
+120 SQLRREIEGVGSFTF

-146 DAEIRDALLSNVNV
+146 NAEIRDALLSNVNI

-166 HYHMVNYR
+166 HYHMLNYR

-180 KDGMTVPSM
+180 KNGMTAQSM
-189 YNDLRILINHYPN
+189 YNDLPILINHYSN

-217 IATNGIVHVIDR
+217 IATNGVVHVIDR
-229 VITTVVNS
+229 VITAAGNT
-237 IADVVEGTEELSS
+237 IADVIEVTDELSS
-250 FRAAAAASG
+250 LRAAATASG
-259 LFETLSNDGHY
+259 LLEILGKDGHY
-270 TIFAPTN
+270 TVFAPTN
-277 EAFDKLSQDV
+277 EAFDKLSKDV

-295 VALRAMLN
+295 VALKAMLN

-309 IQCSEAI
+309 VQCSEAI
-316 MSGSTYATLEGTH
+316 MSGSTYATLEGTN
-329 IEVGCDGDSL
+329 IEIGCDGDSL
-339 TVNGQRM
+339 TVNGQKM

-351 IVTTNGVIHL
+351 IVTSNGVIHL
-361 IDNVLIPDAAMQV
+361 IDKVLIPDAAMQV
-374 LELAN
+374 LELTS
-379 GKQDL
+379 GKQTT

-390 ETGVSATLTEDN
+390 ETGISSDLRESG
-402 EYTLFAPMNDAFD
+402 EYTILAPMNDAFN

-425 LKLILKNHI
+425 LKLILRNHI

-439 VLNELYNGQ
+439 VLNELYSGQ
-448 KLETLGGNFLRV
+448 RLETLGGNFLRV

-471 SCMLRGSKEGRNG
+471 SCMVRGSKEGRNG
-484 VIHTIRKV
+484 VIHQIRKV

-507 SRFSIFL
+507 PRFSIFL
-514 NLAESAGLTDLLTEE
+514 SLAESVGLTEMLMEE

-538 NDVFDS
+538 NNVFES
-544 LSPDELEVLTSDKNV
+544 LSSEELKELTSDRNA

-583 NVLKS
+583 SLLKS

-596 KLVNDTLL
+596 KLVNNTIL

-624 VNSLLFPKELP
+624 VNSLLFPKDLP
-635 IGNEYLYRV
+635 VGSDSLRRI

-651 IQFKFTPNYTYKEIR
+651 IELKYVPGFTYKEIR
-666 LPVLTRII
+666 LPIITRII

-685 IGTTITRVLPYE
+685 TGTTITRVIPYGSIEHNAE
-697 TKVTEITRIITSKP
+697 TF
-711 EIKVLRGKV
+711 
-720 IQSGTID
+720 
-727 GDAEALTKFIERG
+727 TKL
-740 GTQYTK
+740 
-746 VTRIIEGDPKLL
+746 IEG
-758 EDEEI
+758 
-763 QKLLHGGSSSRLTQ
+763 GGSTSRFTK
-777 ILIEGEPL
+777 ITIEGEPQTG
-785 SEHEEEVTKLIRSE
+785 HEREITKLIHAE
-799 PSRSASHGNR
+799 PARRANHGYR
-809 RMSAGA
+809 RMPVG
-815 RRARQALKRL
+815 RRARQTMRKSP
-825 TIKRKPARA
+825 IKRKPVQA

>member
-7 STFSLF
+7 STFILL
-13 VLTSFDQAESSYYDK
+13 VVTSFDQTESSYYDK
-28 ILTHSRI
+28 ILSHSRI
-35 RAKDKGPNVCALQQ
+35 RAKDKGPNMCALQQ

-82 GYMRLDGGLGCP
+82 GYMRLEGGHGCP

-114 QSYADR
+114 QTYADR
-120 SNLREEIEGAGSHTF
+120 SQLRREIEGVGSFTF

-146 DAEIRDALLSNVNV
+146 NAEIRDALLSNVNI

-166 HYHMVNYR
+166 HYHMLNYR

-180 KDGMTVPSM
+180 KNGMTAQSM
-189 YNDLRILINHYPN
+189 YNDLPILINHYSN

-217 IATNGIVHVIDR
+217 IATNGVVHVIDR
-229 VITTVVNS
+229 VITAAGNT
-237 IADVVEGTEELSS
+237 IADVIEVTDELSS
-250 FRAAAAASG
+250 LRAAATASG
-259 LFETLSNDGHY
+259 LLEILGKDGHY
-270 TIFAPTN
+270 TVFAPTN
-277 EAFDKLSQDV
+277 EAFDKLSKDV

-295 VALRAMLN
+295 VALKAMLN

-309 IQCSEAI
+309 VQCSEAI
-316 MSGSTYATLEGTH
+316 MSGSTYATLEGTN
-329 IEVGCDGDSL
+329 IEIGCDGDSL
-339 TVNGQRM
+339 TVNGQKM

-351 IVTTNGVIHL
+351 IVTSNGVIHL
-361 IDNVLIPDAAMQV
+361 IDKVLIPDAAMQV
-374 LELAN
+374 LELTS
-379 GKQDL
+379 GKQTT

-390 ETGVSATLTEDN
+390 ETGISSDLRESG
-402 EYTLFAPMNDAFD
+402 EYTILAPMNDAFN

-425 LKLILKNHI
+425 LKLILRNHI

-439 VLNELYNGQ
+439 VLNELYSGQ
-448 KLETLGGNFLRV
+448 RLETLGGNFLRV

-471 SCMLRGSKEGRNG
+471 SCMVRGSKEGRNG
-484 VIHTIRKV
+484 VIHQIRKV

-507 SRFSIFL
+507 PRFSIFL
-514 NLAESAGLTDLLTEE
+514 SLAESVGLTEMLMEE

-538 NDVFDS
+538 NNVFES
-544 LSPDELEVLTSDKNV
+544 LSSEELKELTSDRNA

-583 NVLKS
+583 SLLKS

-596 KLVNDTLL
+596 KLVNNTIL

-624 VNSLLFPKELP
+624 VNSLLFPKDLP
-635 IGNEYLYRV
+635 VGSDSLRRI

-651 IQFKFTPNYTYKEIR
+651 IELKYVPGFTYKEIR
-666 LPVLTRII
+666 LPIITRII

-685 IGTTITRVLPYE
+685 TGTTITRVIPYE
-697 TKVTEITRIITSKP
+697 TKVTEITRIVTTKP
-711 EIKVLRGKV
+711 ELKVISGKV
-720 IQSGTID
+720 IQTGSIEHN
-727 GDAEALTKFIERG
+727 AETFTKL
-740 GTQYTK
+740 
-746 VTRIIEGDPKLL
+746 IEG
-758 EDEEI
+758 
-763 QKLLHGGSSSRLTQ
+763 GGSTSRFTK
-777 ILIEGEPL
+777 ITIEGEPQTG
-785 SEHEEEVTKLIRSE
+785 HEREITKLIHAE
-799 PSRSASHGNR
+799 PARRANHGYR
-809 RMSAGA
+809 RMPVG
-815 RRARQALKRL
+815 RRARQTMRKSP
-825 TIKRKPARA
+825 IKRKPVQA

>member
-7 STFSLF
+7 STFILF
-13 VLTSFDQAESSYYDK
+13 VVTSFDQTESSYYDK
-28 ILTHSRI
+28 ILSHSRI

-49 VVGTKKKY
+49 VAGTKKKY

-82 GYMRLDGGLGCP
+82 GYMRLEGGHGCP

-114 QSYADR
+114 QNYADR
-120 SNLREEIEGAGSHTF
+120 SQLRQEIEGVGSFTF

-146 DAEIRDALLSNVNV
+146 DAEIRDALLSNVNI

-166 HYHMVNYR
+166 HYHMLNYR

-180 KDGMTVPSM
+180 KDGMTAQSM
-189 YNDLRILINHYPN
+189 YNDLPILINHYSN

-217 IATNGIVHVIDR
+217 IATNGVVHVIDR
-229 VITTVVNS
+229 VITAVGNT
-237 IADVVEGTEELSS
+237 IADVIEGTDDLSS
-250 FRAAAAASG
+250 LRAAATASG
-259 LFETLSNDGHY
+259 LLEVLGKDGHY
-270 TIFAPTN
+270 TVFAPTN
-277 EAFDKLSQDV
+277 EAFGKLSRDL

-295 VALRAMLN
+295 VALKAMLN

-309 IQCSEAI
+309 VQCSEAI
-316 MSGSTYATLEGTH
+316 MSGSTYTTLEGTN
-329 IEVGCDGDSL
+329 IEIGCDGDSL
-339 TVNGQRM
+339 TVNGQKM

-351 IVTTNGVIHL
+351 IVTSNGVIHL
-361 IDNVLIPDAAMQV
+361 IDQVLIPDAAMQV
-374 LELAN
+374 LELTS
-379 GKQDL
+379 GKQTT

-390 ETGVSATLTEDN
+390 ETGVSSDLSEN
-402 EYTLFAPMNDAFD
+402 REYTILAPMNDAFN

-425 LKLILKNHI
+425 LKLILRNHI

-439 VLNELYNGQ
+439 VLNELYSGQ
-448 KLETLGGNFLRV
+448 RLETLGGNFLRV

-471 SCMLRGSKEGRNG
+471 SCMVRGSKEGRNG
-484 VIHTIRKV
+484 VVHQIRKV
-492 IVPAE
+492 IVAVD

-507 SRFSIFL
+507 PRFSIFL
-514 NLAESAGLTDLLTEE
+514 TLAESVGLTELLMEE

-538 NDVFDS
+538 NDVFES
-544 LSPDELEVLTSDKNV
+544 LSSDELEELTSDKNA

-583 NVLKS
+583 SLLKS

-596 KLVNDTLL
+596 KLVNNTIL

-624 VNSLLFPKELP
+624 VNSLLFPKDLP
-635 IGNEYLYRV
+635 VGSDSLLRI

-651 IQFKFTPNYTYKEIR
+651 IELKYVPGFTYKEIR
-666 LPVLTRII
+666 LPIVRTQHTKFTRI
-674 KVISQPNITRE
+674 
-685 IGTTITRVLPYE
+685 
-697 TKVTEITRIITSKP
+697 
-711 EIKVLRGKV
+711 
-720 IQSGTID
+720 
-727 GDAEALTKFIERG
+727 F
-740 GTQYTK
+740 
-746 VTRIIEGDPKLL
+746 EGDPKLL

-763 QKLLHGGSSSRLTQ
+763 QKLLRGGSTSRFTK
-777 ILIEGEPL
+777 ITIEGEPQA
-785 SEHEEEVTKLIRSE
+785 EHEREITKLIHAE
-799 PSRSASHGNR
+799 PARRANHGYR
-809 RMSAGA
+809 RMPVG
-815 RRARQALKRL
+815 RRARQTMRKNP
-825 TIKRKPARA
+825 IKRKPVQA

>member
-13 VLTSFDQAESSYYDK
+13 VLTSFDQAEASYYDK

-49 VVGTKKKY
+49 VAGTKKKY

-82 GYMRLDGGLGCP
+82 GYMRLDGGRGCP

-107 IVGARST
+107 VVGAIST
-114 QSYADR
+114 QRYAER
-120 SNLREEIEGAGSHTF
+120 SNLKKEIEGAGSFTF
-135 FAPSDEAWMLL
+135 FAPSDDAWMLL
-146 DAEIRDALLSNVNV
+146 DAEIRDALLSNVNI

-180 KDGMTVPSM
+180 KDGMTVQSM
-189 YNDLRILINHYPN
+189 YNELGILINHYPN
-202 GIVTVNCAKVLYANQ
+202 GIVTVNCAKILSANQ

-229 VITTVVNS
+229 VITAVGNT
-237 IADVVEGTEELSS
+237 IADVIEGMEELSS
-250 FRAAAAASG
+250 LRAAATASG
-259 LFETLSNDGHY
+259 LLETLSKDGHY
-270 TIFAPTN
+270 TVFAPTN
-277 EAFDKLSQDV
+277 EAFDGLSQEM

-295 VALRAMLN
+295 VALKAMLN

-309 IQCSEAI
+309 VQCSEAI

-329 IEVGCDGDSL
+329 LEIGCDGDSL

-351 IVTTNGVIHL
+351 IVTSNGVIHL
-361 IDNVLIPDAAMQV
+361 IDKVLIPDAAMQV
-374 LELAN
+374 LELTN
-379 GKQDL
+379 GKQTT

-390 ETGVSATLTEDN
+390 ETGVSASLTEDH
-402 EYTLFAPMNDAFD
+402 EYTLLAPLNDAFD
-415 ADIMGLDQRL
+415 ADVMGLDQRI
-425 LKLILKNHI
+425 LKVILKNHI

-439 VLNELYNGQ
+439 VLNELHNGQ

-484 VIHTIRKV
+484 IIHMIRKV
-492 IVPAE
+492 IVPSE
-497 KSLLQILRED
+497 KSMLQILRD
-507 SRFSIFL
+507 DPRFSIFL
-514 NLAESAGLTDLLTEE
+514 TLAESAGLTELLTEE

-538 NDVFDS
+538 NDVFES
-544 LSPDELEVLTSDKNV
+544 LSSEELKQLTSDRNA
-559 LRHILLYHLLKG
+559 LRQILLYHLLKG

-588 YQGSRVMV
+588 YQGGRVMV
-596 KLVNDTLL
+596 KLVNNTML

-609 SKESDLMANNGVIHV
+609 SKEPDLMANNGVIHV
-624 VNSLLFPKELP
+624 VNSLLFPKDLP
-635 IGNEYLYRV
+635 VGSDFLYRI
-644 LTKIIKY
+644 LTKMIKY
-651 IQFKFTPNYTYKEIR
+651 IQFKFVPGYTYKEIR
-666 LPVLTRII
+666 LPIITRII
-674 KVISQPNITRE
+674 KVISQPNIPRE
-685 IGTTITRVLPYE
+685 IGTTITRVIPYE
-697 TKVTEITRIITSKP
+697 TKVTEVTRIVTSKP
-711 EIKVLRGKV
+711 EIKVISGKV
-720 IQSGTID
+720 IQSGTIEGSTKLID
-727 GDAEALTKFIERG
+727 GG

-763 QKLLHGGSSSRLTQ
+763 QKLLHGGSSSSFTK
-777 ILIEGEPL
+777 ITIEGEPL
-785 SEHEEEVTKLIRSE
+785 SEHEKEITKLLHAE
-799 PSRSASHGNR
+799 PSRRVAHGYR
-809 RMSAGA
+809 RVPGGRS
-815 RRARQALKRL
+815 ARQTWKKFPIR
-825 TIKRKPARA
+825 RKPVRA

>member
-13 VLTSFDQAESSYYDK
+13 VLTSFDQAEASYYDK

-49 VVGTKKKY
+49 VAGTKKKY

-82 GYMRLDGGLGCP
+82 GYMRLDGGRGCP

-107 IVGARST
+107 VVGAIST
-114 QSYADR
+114 QRYAER
-120 SNLREEIEGAGSHTF
+120 SNLKKEIEGAGSFTF
-135 FAPSDEAWMLL
+135 FAPSDDAWMLL
-146 DAEIRDALLSNVNV
+146 DAEIRDALLSNVNI

-180 KDGMTVPSM
+180 KDGMTVQSM
-189 YNDLRILINHYPN
+189 YNELGILINHYPN
-202 GIVTVNCAKVLYANQ
+202 GIVTVNCAKILSANQ

-229 VITTVVNS
+229 VITAVGNT
-237 IADVVEGTEELSS
+237 IADVIEGMEELSS
-250 FRAAAAASG
+250 LRAAATASG
-259 LFETLSNDGHY
+259 LLETLSKDGHY
-270 TIFAPTN
+270 TVFAPTN
-277 EAFDKLSQDV
+277 EAFDGLSQEM

-295 VALRAMLN
+295 VALKAMLN

-309 IQCSEAI
+309 VQCSEAI

-329 IEVGCDGDSL
+329 LEIGCDGDSL

-351 IVTTNGVIHL
+351 IVTSNGVIHL
-361 IDNVLIPDAAMQV
+361 IDKVLIPDAAMQV
-374 LELAN
+374 LELTN
-379 GKQDL
+379 GKQTT

-390 ETGVSATLTEDN
+390 ETGVSASLTEDH
-402 EYTLFAPMNDAFD
+402 EYTLLAPLNDAFD
-415 ADIMGLDQRL
+415 ADVMGLDQRI
-425 LKLILKNHI
+425 LKVILKNHI

-439 VLNELYNGQ
+439 VLNELHNGQ

-484 VIHTIRKV
+484 IIHMIRKV
-492 IVPAE
+492 IVPSE
-497 KSLLQILRED
+497 KSMLQILRD
-507 SRFSIFL
+507 DPRFSIFL
-514 NLAESAGLTDLLTEE
+514 TLAESAGLTELLTEE

-538 NDVFDS
+538 NDVFES
-544 LSPDELEVLTSDKNV
+544 LSSEELKQLTSDRNA
-559 LRHILLYHLLKG
+559 LRQILLYHLLKG

-588 YQGSRVMV
+588 YQGGRVMV
-596 KLVNDTLL
+596 KLVNNTML

-609 SKESDLMANNGVIHV
+609 SKEPDLMANNGVIHV
-624 VNSLLFPKELP
+624 VNSLLFPKDLP
-635 IGNEYLYRV
+635 VGSDFLYRI
-644 LTKIIKY
+644 LTKMIKY
-651 IQFKFTPNYTYKEIR
+651 IQFKFVPGYTYKEIR
-666 LPVLTRII
+666 LPII
-674 KVISQPNITRE
+674 R
-685 IGTTITRVLPYE
+685 TIE
-697 TKVTEITRIITSKP
+697 GSTK
-711 EIKVLRGKV
+711 L
-720 IQSGTID
+720 ID
-727 GDAEALTKFIERG
+727 GG

-763 QKLLHGGSSSRLTQ
+763 QKLLHGGSSSSFTK
-777 ILIEGEPL
+777 ITIEGEPL
-785 SEHEEEVTKLIRSE
+785 SEHEKEITKLLHAE
-799 PSRSASHGNR
+799 PSRRVAHGYR
-809 RMSAGA
+809 RVPGGRS
-815 RRARQALKRL
+815 ARQTWKKFPIR
-825 TIKRKPARA
+825 RKPVRA

>member
-7 STFSLF
+7 STFILL
-13 VLTSFDQAESSYYDK
+13 VVTSFDQTESSYYDK
-28 ILTHSRI
+28 ILSHSRI
-35 RAKDKGPNVCALQQ
+35 RAKDKGPNMCALQQ

-82 GYMRLDGGLGCP
+82 GYMRLEGGHGCP

-114 QSYADR
+114 QTYADR
-120 SNLREEIEGAGSHTF
+120 SQLRREIEGVGSFTF

-146 DAEIRDALLSNVNV
+146 NAEIRDALLSNVNI

-166 HYHMVNYR
+166 HYHMLNYR

-180 KDGMTVPSM
+180 KNGMTAQSM
-189 YNDLRILINHYPN
+189 YNDLPILINHYSN

-217 IATNGIVHVIDR
+217 IATNGVVHVIDR
-229 VITTVVNS
+229 VITAAGNT
-237 IADVVEGTEELSS
+237 IADVIEVTDELSS
-250 FRAAAAASG
+250 LRAAATASG
-259 LFETLSNDGHY
+259 LLEILGKDGHY
-270 TIFAPTN
+270 TVFAPTN
-277 EAFDKLSQDV
+277 EAFDKLSKDV

-295 VALRAMLN
+295 VALKAMLN

-309 IQCSEAI
+309 VQCSEAI
-316 MSGSTYATLEGTH
+316 MSGSTYATLEGTN
-329 IEVGCDGDSL
+329 IEIGCDGDSL
-339 TVNGQRM
+339 TVNGQKM

-351 IVTTNGVIHL
+351 IVTSNGVIHL
-361 IDNVLIPDAAMQV
+361 IDKVLIPDAAMQV
-374 LELAN
+374 LELTS
-379 GKQDL
+379 GKQTT

-390 ETGVSATLTEDN
+390 ETGISSDLRESG
-402 EYTLFAPMNDAFD
+402 EYTILAPMNDAFN

-425 LKLILKNHI
+425 LKLILRNHI

-439 VLNELYNGQ
+439 VLNELYSGQ
-448 KLETLGGNFLRV
+448 RLETLGGNFLRV

-471 SCMLRGSKEGRNG
+471 SCMVRGSKEGRNG
-484 VIHTIRKV
+484 VIHQIRKV

-507 SRFSIFL
+507 PRFSIFL
-514 NLAESAGLTDLLTEE
+514 SLAESVGLTEMLMEE

-538 NDVFDS
+538 NNVFES
-544 LSPDELEVLTSDKNV
+544 LSSEELKELTSDRNA

-583 NVLKS
+583 SLLKS

-596 KLVNDTLL
+596 KLVNNTIL

-624 VNSLLFPKELP
+624 VNSLLFPKDLP
-635 IGNEYLYRV
+635 VGSDSLRRI

-651 IQFKFTPNYTYKEIR
+651 IELKYVPGFTYKEIR
-666 LPVLTRII
+666 LPII
-674 KVISQPNITRE
+674 RSIEHNA
-685 IGTTITRVLPYE
+685 E
-697 TKVTEITRIITSKP
+697 TF
-711 EIKVLRGKV
+711 
-720 IQSGTID
+720 
-727 GDAEALTKFIERG
+727 TKLIEGG
-740 GTQYTK
+740 GTQHTK
-746 VTRIIEGDPKLL
+746 YTRIFEGDPKLL

-763 QKLLHGGSSSRLTQ
+763 QKLLHGGSTSRFTK
-777 ILIEGEPL
+777 ITIEGEPQTG
-785 SEHEEEVTKLIRSE
+785 HEREITKLIHAE
-799 PSRSASHGNR
+799 PARRANHGYR
-809 RMSAGA
+809 RMPVG
-815 RRARQALKRL
+815 RRARQTMRKSP
-825 TIKRKPARA
+825 IKRKPVQA

>member
-13 VLTSFDQAESSYYDK
+13 VLTSFDQAQSSYYDK
-28 ILTHSRI
+28 IVTHSRI

-49 VVGTKKKY
+49 VAGTKKKY

-82 GYMRLDGGLGCP
+82 GYMRLDGGRGCP

-114 QSYADR
+114 QNYAAR
-120 SNLREEIEGAGSHTF
+120 SNLRKEIEGVGSFTF
-135 FAPSDEAWMLL
+135 FAPSDDAWMLL
-146 DAEIRDALLSNVNV
+146 NADIRDALLSNVNI

-180 KDGMTVPSM
+180 KDGMSVPSM
-189 YNDLRILINHYPN
+189 YSDLKILINHYPN
-202 GIVTVNCAKVLYANQ
+202 GIVTVNCAKVLSANQ

-229 VITTVVNS
+229 VITAVGNT
-237 IADVVEGTEELSS
+237 IADVIEATDELSS
-250 FRAAAAASG
+250 LRAAATASG
-259 LFETLSNDGHY
+259 LLETLGKDGHY
-270 TIFAPTN
+270 TVFAPTN
-277 EAFDKLSQDV
+277 EAFDSLSREV

-295 VALRAMLN
+295 VALKAMLN

-309 IQCSEAI
+309 VQCSEAI
-316 MSGSTYATLEGTH
+316 MSGSTYATLEGTQ
-329 IEVGCDGDSL
+329 IEIGCDGDSL

-351 IVTTNGVIHL
+351 IVTSNGVIHL
-361 IDNVLIPDAAMQV
+361 IDKVLIPDAAMQV
-374 LELAN
+374 LELTN
-379 GKQDL
+379 GKQTT

-390 ETGVSATLTEDN
+390 ETGVSAALTEEN
-402 EYTLFAPMNDAFD
+402 EYTLLAPMNDAFD
-415 ADIMGLDQRL
+415 ADVMAYDQRL

-448 KLETLGGNFLRV
+448 RLETLGGNFLRV

-484 VIHTIRKV
+484 VIHMIRKV
-492 IVPAE
+492 IIPSE
-497 KSLLQILRED
+497 KSLLQILRD
-507 SRFSIFL
+507 DPRFSIFL
-514 NLAESAGLTDLLTEE
+514 TLAESAGLTELLTEG

-538 NDVFDS
+538 NDVFES
-544 LSPDELEVLTSDKNV
+544 LSPNELEELTRDKNA

-583 NVLKS
+583 NILKS
-588 YQGSRVMV
+588 FQGSRVMV
-596 KLVNDTLL
+596 KLVNNTML

-624 VNSLLFPKELP
+624 VNSLLFPKDLP
-635 IGNEYLYRV
+635 VGSDYLYRI

-651 IQFKFTPNYTYKEIR
+651 IQFKFIPGYTYKEIR
-666 LPVLTRII
+666 LPTI
-674 KVISQPNITRE
+674 K
-685 IGTTITRVLPYE
+685 
-697 TKVTEITRIITSKP
+697 TKVTEITRIVTTKP
-711 EIKVLRGKV
+711 EIKVISGKV
-720 IQSGTID
+720 IQSGTIE
-727 GDAEALTKFIERG
+727 GNAETFTKL
-740 GTQYTK
+740 
-746 VTRIIEGDPKLL
+746 IEG
-758 EDEEI
+758 
-763 QKLLHGGSSSRLTQ
+763 GGSSSSFTK
-777 ILIEGEPL
+777 ITIDGEPL
-785 SEHEEEVTKLIRSE
+785 SEHEKEVTRLIHAE
-799 PSRSASHGNR
+799 PSRRVAHGYR
-809 RMSAGA
+809 RMPAG
-815 RRARQALKRL
+815 RRARQTWRKFPIR
-825 TIKRKPARA
+825 RKPVRA